1 MDRSYVHF
9 LGESVGRPRNPV
21 DFRIILCVYFLVVFS
36 GIVWSIYRL
45 NKHAPLQ
52 EQVVAL
58 KEGETFVGVIERR
71 RGQYVFIGDNVGR
84 YEESLTPEEIRLLR
98 QDFDKNYE

>member
-1 MDRSYVHF
+1 M
-9 LGESVGRPRNPV
+9 
-21 DFRIILCVYFLVVFS
+21 DFRILLCVYFLVVFS
-36 GIVWSIYRL
+36 GIVWRMYRL
-45 NKHAPLQ
+45 NKNAPLQ

-71 RGQYVFIGDNVGR
+71 RGRYVFIGDNVGR

-98 QDFDKNYE
+98 QELYKDYE

>member
-1 MDRSYVHF
+1 MRNVC
-9 LGESVGRPRNPV
+9 LRRRNPV
-21 DFRIILCVYFLVVFS
+21 DFRLILCVYFLVVFS
-36 GIVWSIYRL
+36 GIVWRMYRL
-45 NKHAPLQ
+45 NKKAPWQ

-71 RGQYVFIGDNVGR
+71 RGRYVFIGDNVGR

-98 QDFDKNYE
+98 QELYKDYE

>member
-1 MDRSYVHF
+1 MDVR
-9 LGESVGRPRNPV
+9 L
-21 DFRIILCVYFLVVFS
+21 ILCVYFLVVFS
-36 GIVWSIYRL
+36 GIVWRMYRL
-45 NKHAPLQ
+45 NKNAPLQ

-71 RGQYVFIGDNVGR
+71 RGRYVFIGDNVGR

-98 QDFDKNYE
+98 QELYKDYE

>member
-1 MDRSYVHF
+1 
-9 LGESVGRPRNPV
+9 V
-21 DFRIILCVYFLVVFS
+21 DVRLILCVYFLVVFS
-36 GIVWSIYRL
+36 GIVWSMYKL
-45 NKHAPLQ
+45 NKKAPWQ

-58 KEGETFVGVIERR
+58 KEGESFVGVMERR

-98 QDFDKNYE
+98 QEFDKGYE